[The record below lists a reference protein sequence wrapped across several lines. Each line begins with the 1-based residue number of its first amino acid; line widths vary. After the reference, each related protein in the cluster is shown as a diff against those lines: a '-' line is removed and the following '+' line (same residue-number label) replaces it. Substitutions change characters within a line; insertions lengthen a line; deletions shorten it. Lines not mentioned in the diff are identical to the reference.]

1 MKHINIAEL
10 LKDCPTGMELDC
22 TTWDDVTLVH
32 VDNEDIPFPITL
44 CRKKD
49 GSESYFV
56 TTKYGQYYSDSKC
69 VIFPKGK
76 TTWEGFVPPVQFK
89 EFNDGDIVAT
99 TDGLW
104 IGITTGGTSGRLMS
118 TYCVLKSSSK
128 LETYLDSDR
137 QWQFNRLATEE
148 EKQKLFDSIKD
159 NGYEWNAETKTLE
172 KLIGPKFKI
181 KKGKWYVCIKDLLD
195 DYANKAFWK
204 GDIYLST
211 QDGSLIPSNSNIP
224 YKVEY
229 CTDTYFRD
237 WAIEDAKDGDILYI
251 RAAFEWVC
259 IYKENKDIKN
269 IYKYA
274 AINAPQDSTN
284 IAVCDKISLL
294 CKKDIIEIRPA
305 NEEEKQKLF
314 RVIKD
319 NGYKWNSNTKTLE
332 KLVEPKF
339 KVGDRIRHI
348 VGREEFAIVV
358 SVEELH
364 YNLNSKVGTTSFSIS
379 LQREWELV
387 PNKFDITTLIPFES
401 RILVRAADNQFW
413 RPAIWGVKQ
422 KDWDFYCVVGG
433 EMWEQCIPYEG
444 NEHLLGTIDDC
455 DDYYKTW

>member
-104 IGITTGGTSGRLMS
+104 VGITTGGTSGRLMS

-148 EKQKLFDSIKD
+148 EKAKLF
-159 NGYEWNAETKTLE
+159 
-172 KLIGPKFKI
+172 
-181 KKGKWYVCIKDLLD
+181 
-195 DYANKAFWK
+195 KA
-204 GDIYLST
+204 
-211 QDGSLIPSNSNIP
+211 
-224 YKVEY
+224 
-229 CTDTYFRD
+229 
-237 WAIEDAKDGDILYI
+237 
-251 RAAFEWVC
+251 
-259 IYKENKDIKN
+259 IKN
-269 IYKYA
+269 
-274 AINAPQDSTN
+274 NS
-284 IAVCDKISLL
+284 
-294 CKKDIIEIRPA
+294 
-305 NEEEKQKLF
+305 
-314 RVIKD
+314 
-319 NGYKWNSNTKTLE
+319 YKWNSNTKTLE
-332 KLVEPKF
+332 KLITPKF

-348 VGREEFAIVV
+348 VGREEFATVV

-401 RILVRAADNQFW
+401 RVLVRAADNQFW